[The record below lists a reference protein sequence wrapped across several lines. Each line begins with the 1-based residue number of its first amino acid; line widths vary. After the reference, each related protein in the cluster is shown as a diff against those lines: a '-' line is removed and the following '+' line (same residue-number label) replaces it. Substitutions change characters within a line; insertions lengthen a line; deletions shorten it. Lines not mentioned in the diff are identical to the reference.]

1 MLATHYTQE
10 LSMHIDDYAKFPP
23 KKFLMIALLDNAD
36 CAMLYIQ
43 LYHDR
48 VDDTV
53 TVRKEDITERY
64 LMSRALFKN
73 RLLKLQRLA
82 LVCMRETQKK
92 YIIELRHD

>member
-1 MLATHYTQE
+1 
-10 LSMHIDDYAKFPP
+10 MHISDYAKFPP
-23 KKFLMIALLDNAD
+23 KKFLTIVLLDHAD

-48 VDDTV
+48 VDNTV
-53 TVRKEDITERY
+53 AVRKEDITERY

-82 LVCMRETQKK
+82 LVCTRETQKK
-92 YIIELRHD
+92 YIIELKHD